1 MKKVFVTG
9 KFGFIGSHLVTS
21 LQKNK
26 FKISNDSDKSE
37 TWILM
42 AGRMDSSDI
51 QDNIDNNFLLNI
63 NLIKNAKKLPKK
75 IIYISSID
83 VYNLNTYYGAAK
95 LATENFL
102 TIFCKENKIKLIILR
117 PSQIYGPGD
126 KGKKII
132 PKFIEKI
139 KDDEVIRILNKGRDK
154 RQYLYVTD
162 LVDVIIMAIKKDVTG
177 IFDVRGNKFITV
189 KKVVKVLEKQIN
201 KKAKVKFED
210 GIKLTLKK

>member
-83 VYNLNTYYGAAK
+83 VYNLNTYYGVAK

-139 KDDEVIRILNKGRDK
+139 KNDEVIRIFNKGRDK

-162 LVDVIIMAIKKDVTG
+162 LVDVIVMAIKKDVTG